1 MKKLQ
6 YRNGND
12 EDILKVIKKQ
22 WQHDRLWTP
31 TRTDEFTQH
40 FYI

>member
-6 YRNGND
+6 YRNGNN

-22 WQHDRLWTP
+22 WQNDRVCTP
-31 TRTDEFTQH
+31 TLTDEFSFQL
-40 FYI
+40 